1 MYRLQPTT
9 EKMLVAREL
18 EREFK
23 DLNKYEKD
31 NLRVWQKGISTR
43 IDRSGTIRVVNAIPA
58 SKPDGDRKKGLGAA
72 DTSSQEE
79 LKQGHGKKQK
89 LNIFDAQESQVI
101 K

>member
-1 MYRLQPTT
+1 M
-9 EKMLVAREL
+9 AREL

-58 SKPDGDRKKGLGAA
+58 LKPDGDKRKGLLGAA
-72 DTSSQEE
+72 SGS
-79 LKQGHGKKQK
+79 
-89 LNIFDAQESQVI
+89 NS
-101 K
+101 

>member
-1 MYRLQPTT
+1 
-9 EKMLVAREL
+9 MLVAREL

-58 SKPDGDRKKGLGAA
+58 FRPDKDKKKGMNGAGDA
-72 DTSSQEE
+72 SQEE
-79 LKQGHGKKQK
+79 LKQASNKQK
-89 LNIFDAQESQVI
+89 LNIFDAEDS
-101 K
+101 

>member
-1 MYRLQPTT
+1 M
-9 EKMLVAREL
+9 AREL

-58 SKPDGDRKKGLGAA
+58 LKPDSDKRKGLMGAA
-72 DTSSQEE
+72 SGS
-79 LKQGHGKKQK
+79 
-89 LNIFDAQESQVI
+89 NS
-101 K
+101 

>member
-23 DLNKYEKD
+23 DLNKFEKD

-58 SKPDGDRKKGLGAA
+58 SKPDGDKKKGLGAA
-72 DTSSQEE
+72 DANSQEE
-79 LKQGHGKKQK
+79 LKKGQG
-89 LNIFDAQESQVI
+89 
-101 K
+101 

>member
-58 SKPDGDRKKGLGAA
+58 LKPDGDKRKGFLAA
-72 DTSSQEE
+72 AASGT
-79 LKQGHGKKQK
+79 
-89 LNIFDAQESQVI
+89 IT
-101 K
+101 

>member
-58 SKPDGDRKKGLGAA
+58 SRPDGDRKKGFGA
-72 DTSSQEE
+72 TGTNSEEE
-79 LKQGHGKKQK
+79 LK
-89 LNIFDAQESQVI
+89 
-101 K
+101 